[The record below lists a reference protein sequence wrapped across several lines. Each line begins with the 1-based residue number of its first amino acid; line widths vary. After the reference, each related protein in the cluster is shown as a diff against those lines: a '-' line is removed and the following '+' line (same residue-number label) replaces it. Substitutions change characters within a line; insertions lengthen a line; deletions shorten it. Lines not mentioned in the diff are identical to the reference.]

1 MVDLIDSGTMEKEM
15 ISLVSNDSVY
25 TLADVQKLYDNNRKK
40 FPDCSRS
47 FKKFLRRL
55 LELGLTERHIL
66 NEEGYQKRTV
76 FTFGDFDSLECISK
90 IDKNAY
96 FSHHTALFLN
106 NMTQQIPKTAYVS
119 YELSKTK
126 NSRAILKQENI
137 DKVFSAPPRE
147 ARYYTFN
154 RRPVILHAS
163 KYNGLTGVVKNSG
176 GDFYQTDPER
186 TMIDSVVRPHFS
198 GGIFNVLN
206 VFIENREKYSV
217 RKIRDYLKT
226 LNYIYP
232 YHQAIGFLL
241 EKAGYSEKE
250 LSVFENM
257 GIKNRFY
264 LDYKIKN
271 RFFSEKW
278 NLIYHS
284 EFDE

>member
-15 ISLVSNDSVY
+15 TALVSIDSVY
-25 TLADVQKLYDNNRKK
+25 TLADMQKLFDDNGKK
-40 FPDCSRS
+40 FPDYGRS

-66 NEEGYQKRTV
+66 DEEGYQKKTV
-76 FTFGDFDSLECISK
+76 FTFGDFDNLECIGR
-90 IDKNAY
+90 IGKNAY

-106 NMTQQIPKTAYVS
+106 NLTQQIPKTAYVS

-126 NSRAILKQENI
+126 NSRITLKQENI

-163 KYNGLTGVVKNSG
+163 KFNGLTGVVKNSG
-176 GDFYQTDPER
+176 GKFYQTDPER
-186 TMIDSVVRPHFS
+186 TLIDSVVRPHFS
-198 GGIFNVLN
+198 GGIFNVMN
-206 VFIENREKYSV
+206 VFIENRGKYSV
-217 RKIRDYLKT
+217 GKIGDYIKALD
-226 LNYIYP
+226 YIYP

-241 EKAGYSEKE
+241 EKAGYPEKE
-250 LSVFENM
+250 LSIFKDM

-264 LDYKIKN
+264 LDYEIKD
-271 RFFSEKW
+271 RSFSEKW
-278 NLIYHS
+278 NLIYPS
-284 EFDE
+284 AFD